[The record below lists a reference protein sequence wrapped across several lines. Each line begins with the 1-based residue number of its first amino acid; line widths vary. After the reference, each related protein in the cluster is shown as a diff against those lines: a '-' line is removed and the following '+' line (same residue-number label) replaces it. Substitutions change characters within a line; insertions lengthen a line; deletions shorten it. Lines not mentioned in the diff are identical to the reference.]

1 MPRRKA
7 APHNETTLAV
17 RPDVAEIYRT
27 HEAGLRGFVSKR
39 VSIKED
45 VEDILQNV
53 FYSLS
58 RVDFDENPIEYITSW
73 LYSVA
78 RNQITDRWRKHTTE
92 PMPTM
97 KGKGDEDDIITD
109 ISELLAG
116 ESGDPETDLLRAAVW
131 AELETALAELPP
143 EQRSVFEM
151 TELEG
156 FSFKEIS
163 ESTGVTVNTLLS
175 RKRYAVLH
183 LRERLGDIYQ
193 EILMG

>member
-1 MPRRKA
+1 MEITA
-7 APHNETTLAV
+7 APP
-17 RPDVAEIYRT
+17 PDIAEIYRT

-39 VSIKED
+39 VAIKED

-58 RVDFDENPIEYITSW
+58 RVDFEEDHIEYITSW

-78 RNQITDRWRKHTTE
+78 RNQITDRWRKHSTE
-92 PMPTM
+92 PMPTL
-97 KGKGDEDDIITD
+97 KGKGDDDDYITD

-116 ESGDPETDLLRAAVW
+116 DSGDPETDFLRSVVW
-131 AELETALAELPP
+131 DELEAALGELPA

-156 FSFKEIS
+156 FSFKDIS
-163 ESTGVTVNTLLS
+163 ESTGIPVNTLLS

-183 LRERLGDIYQ
+183 LRECLREIYK
-193 EILMG
+193 EILIS

>member
-1 MPRRKA
+1 MARKKA
-7 APHNETTLAV
+7 EQETALTV

-27 HEAGLRGFVSKR
+27 HEAGLRGFVSRR
-39 VSIKED
+39 VAIKED

-53 FYSLS
+53 FFSLS
-58 RVDFDENPIEYITSW
+58 RVDINENPIEYVTSW

-92 PMPTM
+92 PMPTL
-97 KGKGDEDDIITD
+97 KGRGDDDDFIAD

-116 ESGDPETDLLRAAVW
+116 GSGDPETDFVRSAMW
-131 AELETALAELPP
+131 SELEAALAELPS

-163 ESTGVTVNTLLS
+163 ESTGVSVNTLLS

-183 LRERLGDIYQ
+183 LRERLEDIYR
-193 EILMG
+193 EILTA

>member
-1 MPRRKA
+1 MTRKKVD
-7 APHNETTLAV
+7 PGIETATVV

-27 HEAGLRGFVSKR
+27 HEAGLRGFVSRR
-39 VSIKED
+39 VTIKED

-53 FYSLS
+53 FFSLL
-58 RVDFDENPIEYITSW
+58 RVDLDENPIKYITSW

-92 PMPTM
+92 PIPTLRN
-97 KGKGDEDDIITD
+97 KGEDEDFIAD

-116 ESGDPETDLLRAAVW
+116 ESGDPETDFLRSAMW
-131 AELETALAELPP
+131 NEFEDALAELPP
-143 EQRSVFEM
+143 EQRNVFEM

-156 FSFKEIS
+156 FSFREIS
-163 ESTGVTVNTLLS
+163 ESTGVAVNTLLS

-183 LRERLGDIYQ
+183 LRERLEDIYR
-193 EILMG
+193 EILMA

>member
-1 MPRRKA
+1 MSHRKA
-7 APHNETTLAV
+7 EPGTVPAV

-27 HEAGLRGFVSKR
+27 HEAGLRGFVSRR

-53 FYSLS
+53 FFSLS
-58 RVDFDENPIEYITSW
+58 RVDLDENPIEYITSW

-92 PMPTM
+92 PMPTL
-97 KGKGDEDDIITD
+97 KGRSDDDDFIAD

-116 ESGDPETDLLRAAVW
+116 ESGDPETDFLRSAVW
-131 AELETALAELPP
+131 NELEAALAELPA

-151 TELEG
+151 TEMEG
-156 FSFKEIS
+156 FSFRDIS
-163 ESTGVTVNTLLS
+163 ESTGVAVNTLLS

-183 LRERLGDIYQ
+183 LRERLEDIYR
-193 EILMG
+193 EILMS

>member
-1 MPRRKA
+1 MSRRKA
-7 APHNETTLAV
+7 KPDSAALTV

-27 HEAGLRGFVSKR
+27 HEAGLRGFVSRR

-53 FYSLS
+53 FFSLS
-58 RVDFDENPIEYITSW
+58 RVDLDENPIEYITSW

-78 RNQITDRWRKHTTE
+78 RNQITDRWRKHATE
-92 PMPTM
+92 PMPTL
-97 KGKGDEDDIITD
+97 KGRGDDDDFIAD

-116 ESGDPETDLLRAAVW
+116 ESGDPETDFLRSAVW
-131 AELETALAELPP
+131 NELEAALAELPA

-151 TELEG
+151 TEMEG
-156 FSFKEIS
+156 FSFRDIS
-163 ESTGVTVNTLLS
+163 ESTGVAVNTLLS

-183 LRERLGDIYQ
+183 LRERLEEIYR
-193 EILMG
+193 EILMS